1 MSKLL
6 TAVSCAALVSLMSV
20 TAASAQKLADPTTSG
35 SPYKLSG
42 RLYLYQSIPD
52 VWCQVNADVNVNSS
66 GVGTASNI
74 VFSGGSLG
82 VCGTLV
88 VPNGTWQI
96 RGVNVAT
103 QKIEMDVN
111 VTAAGGTCVGTLS
124 SSATD
129 YLYISGTNIVAPGA
143 TPSAVPI
150 PWGAKVAGFPT
161 DCYVNGELAVIKP
174 SSLGNLR
181 VVP

>member
-1 MSKLL
+1 MFKLI
-6 TAVSCAALVSLMSV
+6 TSVSCAALVSLMSV
-20 TAASAQKLADPTTSG
+20 TAASAQKLADPTASG
-35 SPYKLSG
+35 SPYTLSG
-42 RLYLYQSIPD
+42 QLFLYQSIPD
-52 VWCQVNADVNVNSS
+52 VWCDVSADVTVNAS

-88 VPNGTWQI
+88 VPNGTWQV
-96 RGVNVAT
+96 RGIDVAT

-124 SSATD
+124 SSPTD

-150 PWGAKVAGFPT
+150 PWGASVNGTPT
-161 DCYVNGELAVIKP
+161 TCYVNGELTVTAP
-174 SSLGNLR
+174 SGLGNLR